1 MSVSNNSINRILI
14 TVFALLYYPGQIDLS
29 TPGGGGALLMLIFF
43 SLVHG
48 VISKKFDFKTHSLK
62 LGKHAIHIYL
72 FTYYLCMSQCK
83 IR

>member
-1 MSVSNNSINRILI
+1 MSVLNNSINRILI

-29 TPGGGGALLMLIFF
+29 TPEGGGSPIFNLF
-43 SLVHG
+43 SLVHE